1 MRRLLPCLLLSI
13 LITSTCSLPLPGLHL
28 PESPTPSPTPT
39 STITPGYTNCGWN
52 WATQNLP
59 ELSAEIQA
67 AMEAAG
73 LTGVT
78 ARAEAYGENC
88 FDPQTSEVRY
98 FATRETDFKIS
109 IKVESL
115 EDRPRLGEL
124 AEQVLIVLD
133 SFPPGAMPG
142 SNPGYVGI
150 RFLVGSEELNLW
162 FTVTDGE
169 AARAT
174 RQHGAEL
181 LDELVNR

>member
-1 MRRLLPCLLLSI
+1 MKVAVSLLTIFLLLTACSLLP
-13 LITSTCSLPLPGLHL
+13 PGLRL

-39 STITPGYTNCGWN
+39 STMTPGYTDCGWN

-88 FDPQTSEVRY
+88 FDPQTSEVRF
-98 FATRETDFKIS
+98 FAARETDFKVS
-109 IKVESL
+109 IEVESL

-133 SFPPGAMPG
+133 GFPPGAMPG
-142 SNPGYVGI
+142 SNPGYIGI
-150 RFLVGSEELNLW
+150 RFLDGSEELNLW

-169 AARAT
+169 AARALGL
-174 RQHGAEL
+174 HGAEL